1 MNSIKQRMKNIKSE
15 PFFFQVNKQKYKQ
28 TNKEANSGYE
38 QFRNE
43 IKTIE
48 KSTFSGDVSA
58 YIHGKEQ
65 RLRHFYVN

>member
-15 PFFFQVNKQKYKQ
+15 PFFFHVNKKKEYKQ
-28 TNKEANSGYE
+28 TNKQANRGYE

-48 KSTFSGDVSA
+48 KVPLVEMLVHKFMEKNRDCA
-58 YIHGKEQ
+58 I
-65 RLRHFYVN
+65 FM